1 MESKI
6 KKFFDSNNYDVRVIG
21 NGRWIDQKCMMDVLS
36 LVSDCVLNYVSDDI
50 NKIFTTKD
58 IWFSEYAITNVQKI
72 FVKPDPTNK
81 KSSREYDKYFGQP
94 LKLLGYSGI
103 LKEEKKNNKNYY
115 TVKNVEILDYIA
127 KRDINA
133 LEFLQM
139 YIEKVLKDSQL
150 FEPFADFFNLQDKDS
165 YENCKRK
172 FTEFTMQY
180 TNINKEVE
188 CGRIFAKVINPLAFK
203 YKKYGTYKGHVSKN
217 IITLDVLQYNQ
228 PNWRDLLSNKP
239 KNITRMEYLAQLN
252 VVLEPTGLMAYKIQ
266 RAKKVLRDFNKIRD
280 SLPEVLDVEFHL
292 KVKATQMHH
301 IFPVAHY
308 PDIADVV
315 ENLIALTPNQH
326 NLQAHPNNNTQI
338 VDKKYQHVCLI
349 EKIER
354 IKESFD
360 SNLPSIYSFDELIR
374 VLNTGLE
381 TDEFNKIEKND
392 FDAII
397 MLLDKF
403 Y

>member
-6 KKFFDSNNYDVRVIG
+6 KKFFDSNNYDVRVTG
-21 NGRWIDQKCMMDVLS
+21 NGRWIDQKCTMDVLS

-292 KVKATQMHH
+292 KVKAIQMHH

>member
-1 MESKI
+1 
-6 KKFFDSNNYDVRVIG
+6 
-21 NGRWIDQKCMMDVLS
+21 
-36 LVSDCVLNYVSDDI
+36 
-50 NKIFTTKD
+50 
-58 IWFSEYAITNVQKI
+58 
-72 FVKPDPTNK
+72 
-81 KSSREYDKYFGQP
+81 
-94 LKLLGYSGI
+94 
-103 LKEEKKNNKNYY
+103 
-115 TVKNVEILDYIA
+115 
-127 KRDINA
+127 
-133 LEFLQM
+133 
-139 YIEKVLKDSQL
+139 
-150 FEPFADFFNLQDKDS
+150 
-165 YENCKRK
+165 
-172 FTEFTMQY
+172 
-180 TNINKEVE
+180 
-188 CGRIFAKVINPLAFK
+188 
-203 YKKYGTYKGHVSKN
+203 
-217 IITLDVLQYNQ
+217 
-228 PNWRDLLSNKP
+228 
-239 KNITRMEYLAQLN
+239 
-252 VVLEPTGLMAYKIQ
+252 
-266 RAKKVLRDFNKIRD
+266 
-280 SLPEVLDVEFHL
+280 
-292 KVKATQMHH
+292 MHH